1 MVQKDLRSWHRYTG
15 LFFAPFL
22 FLQTL
27 SGLVLSF
34 GVFRQVDQALTDAT
48 PEAVSNVWNVLMMRM
63 HYGTGTIGWL
73 YHTLIGLALLWLI
86 STGIWIWAETFV
98 RKKRAAEQKQDS

>member
-1 MVQKDLRSWHRYTG
+1 MIQKDLRNWHRYAG

-22 FLQTL
+22 FLQTI

-34 GVFRQVDQALTDAT
+34 GVFRQVDQALADAA
-48 PEAVSNVWNVLMMRM
+48 PEGVSSAWNVLMIKM
-63 HYGTGTIGWL
+63 HYGSGTIGWL

-86 STGIWIWAETFV
+86 ISGLWIWTDSFL